1 MAGNDQYEVQRS
13 ATVAA
18 PPQAVYDLI
27 ADFHRWS
34 EWSPWEGL
42 DPAMERTF
50 SGAESGVGAVYEW
63 SGNRKAGAGRMEL
76 TALGDA
82 AVAIDLLFT
91 RPFKSAS
98 TIDFSLEA
106 DGGGTRVVWRMS
118 TPKTVVSR
126 IMGLFMNMEKLIG
139 PDLERGLA
147 NLKREAESR

>member
-1 MAGNDQYEVQRS
+1 MTDASVVQRS
-13 ATVAA
+13 ESIAA
-18 PPQAVYDLI
+18 PADAILPLI
-27 ADFHRWS
+27 TNFRNWQRWS
-34 EWSPWEGL
+34 AWEGL
-42 DPAMERTF
+42 DPALKRTY
-50 SGAESGVGAVYEW
+50 SGPDEGVGTVYEW